1 MKSKQQIQSCTI
13 EFPIAIDFLN
23 LGTVEQVVEEAF
35 IKEPKRK
42 RRKA

>member
-1 MKSKQQIQSCTI
+1 MNSKQQIQINTI

-23 LGTVEQVVEEAF
+23 FGTVEQVVEEAF
-35 IKEPKRK
+35 IKEPKKK